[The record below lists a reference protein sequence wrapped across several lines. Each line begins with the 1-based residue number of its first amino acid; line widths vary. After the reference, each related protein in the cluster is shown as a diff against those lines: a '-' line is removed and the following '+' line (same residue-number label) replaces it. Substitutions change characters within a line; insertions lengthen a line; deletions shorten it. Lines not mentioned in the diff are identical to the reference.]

1 MKGKRNAFNLLS
13 ENIYTFVTKA
23 LRSEVGKK
31 LKKMI
36 EESTVYGKV
45 RREIKRY
52 REKRLK
58 EKVTSLP
65 LPRHIAIIMD
75 GNRRYAKS
83 LGLSEEEGYLMGRE
97 KLKELLEWCFELGI
111 KVLTV
116 YAFSTE
122 NFKRS
127 RKEVETLF
135 RLCKQAIEE
144 AKKDNRIHENRVR
157 VNVIG
162 RLDLLPEEIR
172 NAAREL
178 MEKTKDYKDY
188 VFNVALAYGGRQ
200 EIVDAIKGIAK
211 DVKEGKIDL
220 DSINEYTVSS
230 YLYTRDV
237 PDPDLILRTSG
248 EERISNFLLWQLAYS
263 ELYFADVYWPVFTKE
278 DFLEAIYT
286 YQQRK
291 RRFGK

>member
-1 MKGKRNAFNLLS
+1 MKGKRSAFSLLS

-31 LKKMI
+31 LKRLI
-36 EESTVYGKV
+36 EESTVYGRVK
-45 RREIKRY
+45 REIRRY
-52 REKRLK
+52 REKRLE
-58 EKVTSLP
+58 EKVLSLP
-65 LPRHIAIIMD
+65 LPQHVAIIMD

-97 KLKELLEWCFELGI
+97 KLKELLEWCFDLGI

-127 RKEVETLF
+127 KKEVETLF

-144 AKKDNRIHENRVR
+144 ATKDERIHKNRVR

-178 MEKTKDYKDY
+178 MEKTKDYNDY
-188 VFNVALAYGGRQ
+188 IFNVALAYGGRQ

-211 DVKEGKIDL
+211 DVKEGKLDL
-220 DSINEYTVSS
+220 EDINEKTVSS
-230 YLYTRDV
+230 YLYTKDI

-263 ELYFADVYWPVFTKE
+263 ELYFADVYWPAFKKE
-278 DFLEAIYT
+278 DFLRAILT

-291 RRFGK
+291 RRFGR